1 LSQLRITLIQPE
13 QDNEAS
19 DPMSKSNSIEIGPLA
34 DNAEL
39 KAFTHI
45 ISQALFFPGADLE
58 VWLKREGEVNVRVA
72 RCQGKVTGGLIAQ
85 PMGQW
90 FGGKSVP
97 MASIRAVGVA
107 RRGLRRFRHGGTR
120 SRFGAVT
127 SGVRS

>member
-1 LSQLRITLIQPE
+1 
-13 QDNEAS
+13 
-19 DPMSKSNSIEIGPLA
+19 MSKSNSIEIGPLA

-107 RRGLRRFRHGGTR
+107 PQSKPSQTTASDSRPPPLKRWTTQRHSTCR
-120 SRFGAVT
+120 C
-127 SGVRS
+127 VRQYI